1 MARRK
6 EPRWGKV
13 RTPIPGDAGRLR
25 RRAAVLVV
33 LLAATPMG
41 PAAESS
47 TRPPARPRELPP
59 PASQTERGE
68 KEGTEGAPSLS
79 EIAPPAPMRRPPIR
93 EVLRY
98 ECDSDLAHHDVV
110 LFDDRTVRVKDIVKR
125 PGAGEE
131 RGQRQ
136 LVLHELTPDEY
147 RAFLN
152 RLELEKEPQ
161 PGDLTS
167 RGPGGTWVERCRL
180 VLELPGQTREEYRFG
195 RYDALSLALSRRV
208 AIAEEIGEL
217 AEETSKLSGLP
228 RGYQGRPG
236 DLLERRDGVLFEI
249 VRETGDKGGWELR
262 GIDQPL
268 TVFIPKGA
276 LRQEF
281 VRLVSRRQ
289 R

>member
-1 MARRK
+1 MEKSKERR
-6 EPRWGKV
+6 PGKDWA
-13 RTPIPGDAGRLR
+13 PNAGAGGLGG
-25 RRAAVLVV
+25 RRAGV
-33 LLAATPMG
+33 LLLLLASMASGLAAQ
-41 PAAESS
+41 SS
-47 TRPPARPRELPP
+47 TPPARSQDLPR
-59 PASQTERGE
+59 PAPQG
-68 KEGTEGAPSLS
+68 EGAEKGGAGEELSPSQ
-79 EIAPPAPMRRPPIR
+79 IAPPDPMRRPRIR

-110 LFDDRTVRVKDIVKR
+110 LFDDRTVRVKDVVKR

-131 RGQRQ
+131 SGQRQ
-136 LVLHELTPDEY
+136 LLLHELTPDEY

-152 RLELEKEPQ
+152 RLELEKVPE
-161 PGDLTS
+161 PGDLTT
-167 RGPGGTWVERCRL
+167 RGPGGTWVELCRL
-180 VLELPGQTREEYRFG
+180 VLELPGQTREEYRFR

-228 RGYQGRPG
+228 RGYKGRPG

-249 VRETGDKGGWELR
+249 VRETGDEGGWELR

-281 VRLVSRRQ
+281 VRLVSRRL